1 MQVGEGQIS
10 GWPLHQLPA
19 CPGMSLRRAAPTS
32 ERKQPSKTC
41 KPKQIKE
48 CRSQLND
55 DPDPPQPRVLHHAGH
70 VQLAELLLLGV
81 RRAPQ
86 VRAPAFHLKRK
97 AVRSERSVV
106 VLLAGPAVAG
116 AVAG

>member
-1 MQVGEGQIS
+1 MQAKV
-10 GWPLHQLPA
+10 
-19 CPGMSLRRAAPTS
+19 MR
-32 ERKQPSKTC
+32 
-41 KPKQIKE
+41 E
-48 CRSQLND
+48 CRSQLDD

-86 VRAPAFHLKRK
+86 VRAPAFHLKRN
-97 AVRSERSVV
+97 AVRSEKSVF

-116 AVAG
+116 AVAGG